1 MSTATLEL
9 PPRPW
14 LTERLFAEAQRAL
27 LIGDLYLVTD
37 PAAHDLAIA
46 LGTELASL
54 GEEVEAARGPLVLDE
69 LDAAIALTRRAARE
83 LAPLAPAG

>member
-14 LTERLFAEAQRAL
+14 LVERLFAEAQRAL
-27 LIGDLYLVTD
+27 LIGDLYLVAD

-54 GEEVEAARGPLVLDE
+54 GEDVEAAGGPLVLDE
-69 LDAAIALTRRAARE
+69 LDAAIALTQRAERD
-83 LAPLAPAG
+83 LAALAPAG